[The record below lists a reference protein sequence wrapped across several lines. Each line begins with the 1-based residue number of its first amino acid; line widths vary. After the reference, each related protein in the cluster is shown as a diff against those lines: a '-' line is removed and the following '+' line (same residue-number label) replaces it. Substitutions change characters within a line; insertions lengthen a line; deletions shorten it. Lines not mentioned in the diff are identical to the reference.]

1 MPLESWNPNAVMSR
15 GGHRYVRL
23 PCGFARVEPVGNRPI
38 RCGPRALSAVCRSN
52 PDSIHREKMDLWRK
66 KRLTGWNK
74 SRTKLSSPEQPAGKT
89 RFPQDFPR
97 AVNTLV
103 DTGLGDFEMFAL
115 FLIALFTAIGLASI
129 ATLADNGL
137 RWWSAFGQLRREL
150 RGGTTTLP
158 MLRPAY
164 RSYGPAPAVRS
175 GGLRASTTV
184 VSRAA

>member
-38 RCGPRALSAVCRSN
+38 LCGPRALSAVCRSN
-52 PDSIHREKMDLWRK
+52 PDSLHREKMDLWRK
-66 KRLTGWNK
+66 KRLTGRNK

-97 AVNTLV
+97 TVNTLV
-103 DTGLGDFEMFAL
+103 ETGFGDFEMFVL

-164 RSYGPAPAVRS
+164 RSYSPAPAVRS
-175 GGLRASTTV
+175 GGLRASTNV